1 MKQSRY
7 KRKKYCEKEPKK
19 ITGGKLFKRK
29 QRGKGL
35 FKEILKIKLFPFL
48 KKKQKKPIN
57 N

>member
-7 KRKKYCEKEPKK
+7 KRKKYYEKEPKK

-48 KKKQKKPIN
+48 KKKQKN
-57 N
+57 L